1 MQDLAFHELA
11 EHLKNLSYSPY
22 IHFFF
27 WLMVLDI
34 ATGYIKAF
42 KTKRFDSKVGTMG
55 LIRHFIVFVVILLVA
70 MYARSL
76 GFRSFG
82 IAWTMFFSF
91 NYLFSV
97 IENWEMIGL
106 AFPEFLKPYINQIKK
121 DNARKIGQLLV
132 NIDQKDKIEVEVKEK
147 EDDATNQ

>member
-1 MQDLAFHELA
+1 MQDLAFHELL

-34 ATGYIKAF
+34 VTGYIKAF
-42 KTKRFDSKVGTMG
+42 KTKRFDSKIGTMG
-55 LIRHFIVFVVILLVA
+55 LIRHFIVFLVILLVA

-132 NIDQKDKIEVEVKEK
+132 NIDQKDKVEVEIKEK
-147 EDDATNQ
+147 DDATNQ

>member
-1 MQDLAFHELA
+1 MQDLVLQDLL
-11 EHLKNLSYSPY
+11 EHLKNLSYSRY

-34 ATGYIKAF
+34 LTGYIKAF
-42 KTKRFDSKVGTMG
+42 KTKRFDSKIGTMG
-55 LIRHFIVFVVILLVA
+55 LIRHFIVFAVILLVA
-70 MYARSL
+70 MYSRSL
-76 GFRSFG
+76 GVRSFG

-121 DNARKIGQLLV
+121 DNARKLGQLLV
-132 NIDQKDKIEVEVKEK
+132 NVDQKDKIEIEVKEK
-147 EDDATNQ
+147 DDATN

>member
-1 MQDLAFHELA
+1 MQDLAFSELL

-27 WLMVLDI
+27 WLMILDI
-34 ATGYIKAF
+34 VTGYIKAF
-42 KTKRFDSKVGTMG
+42 KTKRFDSKVGTML
-55 LIRHFIVFVVILLVA
+55 LIPFFSVFVVILLVA

-106 AFPEFLKPYINQIKK
+106 AFPEVLKPYINQIKK
-121 DNARKIGQLLV
+121 DNARKLGQFLI
-132 NIDQKDKIEVEVKEK
+132 NIDQKDKVELEIKE
-147 EDDATNQ
+147 ENDDE

>member
-1 MQDLAFHELA
+1 MQDLAFHELI

-106 AFPEFLKPYINQIKK
+106 AFPEFLKPYINQ
-121 DNARKIGQLLV
+121 DRKSV
-132 NIDQKDKIEVEVKEK
+132 V
-147 EDDATNQ
+147 

>member
-1 MQDLAFHELA
+1 MQDLVLQDLL

-34 ATGYIKAF
+34 LPGYIKAF
-42 KTKRFDSKVGTMG
+42 KTKRFDSKIGTMG
-55 LIRHFIVFVVILLVA
+55 LIRHFIVFAVILLVA
-70 MYARSL
+70 MYSRSL
-76 GFRSFG
+76 GVRSFG

-132 NIDQKDKIEVEVKEK
+132 NLDQKDKVDVEE
-147 EDDATNQ
+147 E